1 MTLQNFTLG
10 TFSQGAA
17 GGATAF
23 ESIASATP
31 NNATVVF
38 SSIPQTYQ
46 SLQVRVMARRNTAN
60 TFGSDF
66 LQLNNSGSSIY
77 DMHYLE
83 GDGSFAN
90 ASGLT
95 NQTYGEINNAITG
108 NNATASIYGVYII
121 DIHDYAST
129 TKNKT
134 VRYFA
139 GYDLNGT
146 GRVNVGSF
154 LWRSTSAVTSL
165 DFDTQSYANGSVFSL
180 YGIKGA

>member
-1 MTLQNFTLG
+1 MLLIPG
-10 TFSQGAA
+10 VIASSYPKASG
-17 GGATAF
+17 AF

-66 LQLNNSGSSIY
+66 LQLNNSGSSVY
-77 DMHYLE
+77 DIHYLE
-83 GDGSFAN
+83 GDSSFAN
-90 ASGLT
+90 ASGLI

-165 DFDTQSYANGSVFSL
+165 DFDTQTYANGSIFSL